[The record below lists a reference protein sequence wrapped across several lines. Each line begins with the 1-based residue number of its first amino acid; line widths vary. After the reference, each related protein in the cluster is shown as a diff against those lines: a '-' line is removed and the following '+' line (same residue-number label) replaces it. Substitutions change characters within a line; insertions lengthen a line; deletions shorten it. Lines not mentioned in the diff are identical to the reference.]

1 MQDDEHFYTVCRYVE
16 RNALTAKLVKRA
28 ENWKW
33 GSLYH
38 WKQGSTEPQP
48 LLSRWPLRRKPGWAK
63 HVNQPLT
70 DRELEAL
77 ARSLHRDSPFGED
90 AWITKTVKKL
100 DLESTIKP
108 RGRPRKAENGS

>member
-1 MQDDEHFYTVCRYVE
+1 
-16 RNALTAKLVKRA
+16 VKRA

-48 LLSRWPLRRKPGWAK
+48 LLSPWPQRRKPGWAA

-70 DRELEAL
+70 ANEQQAL
-77 ARSLHRDSPFGED
+77 AHSIQRGAPFGDD
-90 AWITKTVKKL
+90 AWTTQTVKQL
-100 DLESTIKP
+100 DLESTVKP
-108 RGRPRKAENGS
+108 RGRPRKAEKGS